1 MTEATINSQGQ
12 SQSIQSG
19 PEIVTDFLRKIS
31 ADPGLDKDTVSAIQG
46 LHRADKLTVIY
57 LLRSLENARGGTTHG
72 SRAKT

>member
-19 PEIVTDFLRKIS
+19 PEILTDFLRKIS

-46 LHRADKLTVIY
+46 LHRAGKLTVIY
-57 LLRSLENARGGTTHG
+57 LLKTLEKARDRATHG
-72 SRAKT
+72 SPAKT